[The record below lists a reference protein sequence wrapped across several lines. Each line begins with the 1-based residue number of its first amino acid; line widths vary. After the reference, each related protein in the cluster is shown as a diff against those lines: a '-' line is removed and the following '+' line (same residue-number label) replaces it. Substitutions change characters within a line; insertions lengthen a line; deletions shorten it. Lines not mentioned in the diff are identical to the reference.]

1 MAKPKPEVITPS
13 AAEVLVLT
21 DRVAEISAEIAK
33 LTEEKKNIEARLE
46 AFALAHTERH
56 EPLKDEKR
64 EGRRMLFAG
73 ARHTVPIVFSSDL
86 IIGSFP
92 ANGKKHKELLN
103 ILCGENN
110 ENEATAETTLKLFF
124 NPPEKWENRYDN
136 GVKFRAAVGEH
147 LGSKQATRFIA
158 ACTQVDKHGVKKSTT
173 SFDYARG
180 KAVQP

>member
-1 MAKPKPEVITPS
+1 MAKTKPEVITPS
-13 AAEVLVLT
+13 AAEVAELT

-33 LTEEKKNIEARLE
+33 LTEEKKNMEARLE

-92 ANGKKHKELLN
+92 ANGKKHKELLE
-103 ILCGENN
+103 C
-110 ENEATAETTLKLFF
+110 
-124 NPPEKWENRYDN
+124 
-136 GVKFRAAVGEH
+136 
-147 LGSKQATRFIA
+147 
-158 ACTQVDKHGVKKSTT
+158 HGWSGW
-173 SFDYARG
+173 D
-180 KAVQP
+180 